1 MRGDFLIISPLA
13 LSTSPP
19 PLFFVV
25 AHKGDEKTVFQ
36 TLLELRVKNYS
47 CGGTNVAHERR
58 QSKFHV
64 VVSFPLP
71 SLPPFFFSLIFAAS
85 FNLLSWRFPSD
96 RNRSA
101 DAYLSRDALQW
112 RCSLGV
118 GCLRAVCVLESP
130 LCFAPKVMFEWGPPL
145 L

>member
-1 MRGDFLIISPLA
+1 MTR
-13 LSTSPP
+13 
-19 PLFFVV
+19 
-25 AHKGDEKTVFQ
+25 
-36 TLLELRVKNYS
+36 
-47 CGGTNVAHERR
+47 ERR
-58 QSKFHV
+58 QSKFRV
-64 VVSFPLP
+64 VVSFPFLP
-71 SLPPFFFSLIFAAS
+71 SHLSLFPLVLTS
-85 FNLLSWRFPSD
+85 VNLLSWRFPSD